1 MEENISAS
9 WDSLFCEFST
19 TQNLIES
26 ALITR
31 SNGNH
36 WRLILNPQMSINDLI
51 LESFWKRYSV
61 QFVGTQDHILLLLK
75 ETTCNVHYTMK
86 SQ

>member
-36 WRLILNPQMSINDLI
+36 WRLILNPQMSIHACFDIGKLFGIGTTFNLSVLFFLIFKRPYLAAFEGND
-51 LESFWKRYSV
+51 
-61 QFVGTQDHILLLLK
+61 
-75 ETTCNVHYTMK
+75 M
-86 SQ
+86 